1 MTTDGATAGEALTAE
16 TLAAMYRTASATCAR
31 CGEPATCL
39 GAYEGAETEQY
50 GCDECCGH
58 GNEDGHCEAVGDVD
72 TLRTNTLALI
82 REVRRLTAAL
92 DGVRREERERC
103 AKVADESA
111 ALWQRPMGASGRVIP
126 ERMETG
132 HAVALVA
139 VQIRALPDDATGSAT

>member
-58 GNEDGHCEAVGDVD
+58 GNEDGHCEEVGSVD
-72 TLRTNTLALI
+72 TLRANSLALLA
-82 REVRRLTAAL
+82 EVRRLTAAL
-92 DGVRREERERC
+92 DGVRREERERMAAAV
-103 AKVADESA
+103 AKVREGWPRVEGAPDELAMSA
-111 ALWQRPMGASGRVIP
+111 A
-126 ERMETG
+126 RMALSE
-132 HAVALVA
+132 VADVWD
-139 VQIRALPDDATGSAT
+139 ALADATGSAT

>member
-1 MTTDGATAGEALTAE
+1 MTKQEGLTAE

-92 DGVRREERERC
+92 DGVRREERERVVAAV
-103 AKVADESA
+103 AKVREGWPRVEGAPDELAMSA
-111 ALWQRPMGASGRVIP
+111 A
-126 ERMETG
+126 RMALSE
-132 HAVALVA
+132 VADVWD
-139 VQIRALPDDATGSAT
+139 ALADATGSAT

>member
-1 MTTDGATAGEALTAE
+1 MSGDGATTGDGLAAE

-72 TLRTNTLALI
+72 TLRANSLALLA
-82 REVRRLTAAL
+82 EVRRLTAAL
-92 DGVRREERERC
+92 DEAQHSSSMACIDADPDCDC
-103 AKVADESA
+103 AGCLYARHHNVD
-111 ALWQRPMGASGRVIP
+111 GGGR
-126 ERMETG
+126 
-132 HAVALVA
+132 
-139 VQIRALPDDATGSAT
+139 

>member
-1 MTTDGATAGEALTAE
+1 MTTDGATAGDALTAE
-16 TLAAMYRTASATCAR
+16 TLAAMEAR
-31 CGEPATCL
+31 AAAARPDPARVVVTN
-39 GAYEGAETEQY
+39 
-50 GCDECCGH
+50 GH
-58 GNEDGHCEAVGDVD
+58 PSVGIVEAAFI
-72 TLRTNTLALI
+72 LAVFDDHAQLLA
-82 REVRRLTAAL
+82 EVRRLTAAL